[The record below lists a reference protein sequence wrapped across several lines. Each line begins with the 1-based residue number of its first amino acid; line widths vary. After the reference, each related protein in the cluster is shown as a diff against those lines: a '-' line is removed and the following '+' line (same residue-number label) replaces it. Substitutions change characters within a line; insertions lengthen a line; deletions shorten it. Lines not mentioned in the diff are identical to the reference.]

1 MTILTFP
8 LDASNATQ
16 QTIATPGGIPN
27 ASYLYIG
34 FQAAPSAGT
43 VLIEGLRPGA
53 TTWRTLYN
61 GTAFGAS
68 AMCDGGY
75 GPLRVTFAG
84 LTGGSAPSLSI
95 VPAQT
100 VMFPSAL
107 YTDGGFGPNARL
119 RVDPGQTGFFAGRVF
134 RPFHEFNSPAAG
146 SLTIL
151 FQSPINFILWK
162 QQIEID
168 QGAIK
173 VENITNPTTGG
184 IFTELPKI
192 GRNRMTEAPQPLY
205 ASRMECG
212 FGGTLTGGTVVDV
225 IRLRTNPNQGNSR
238 SSNIVNGQDS
248 ERGLPPGN
256 YGVRITPLPGISEDT
271 LGAIHFDWEE
281 RP

>member
-1 MTILTFP
+1 MTILIFP
-8 LDASNATQ
+8 LDALNATQ

-107 YTDGGFGPNARL
+107 YTDGGFGPDARL
-119 RVDPGQTGFFAGRVF
+119 RVDQGQTGFFAGRMF
-134 RPFHEFNSPAAG
+134 RFVRKLA
-146 SLTIL
+146 
-151 FQSPINFILWK
+151 SPIVYRFTTPVPVILQEQSVTLSTGSVEFFSWPESNVTPSGTWS
-162 QQIEID
+162 QVQF
-168 QGAIK
+168 AINPANG
-173 VENITNPTTGG
+173 VNTSYTRQAIMESGGTIAVTNPQNYREYIGIAVSNATAQQQTVGGPALPERQIPAGTYYLQFTG
-184 IFTELPKI
+184 T
-192 GRNRMTEAPQPLY
+192 
-205 ASRMECG
+205 
-212 FGGTLTGGTVVDV
+212 GT
-225 IRLRTNPNQGNSR
+225 
-238 SSNIVNGQDS
+238 
-248 ERGLPPGN
+248 
-256 YGVRITPLPGISEDT
+256 
-271 LGAIHFDWEE
+271 GAYYLSWEE